1 MRITKLLRISS
12 FQIII
17 GSFLAVILTGTLL
30 LMLPVSSAEG
40 AATPFGDALFTATSA
55 VCVTGLVVHDTFRYW
70 SLFGQL
76 CILLLIQIGG
86 LGTITLATV
95 VTMLAGRKISL
106 FQRSIMKD
114 AVSADQIGGIVRY
127 TLFILSGT
135 LAVEFLGV
143 ITLFPIFFRKYPL
156 PRCIL
161 YSVFHSVS
169 AFCNAGFDLMG
180 KDQPFTSLTG
190 YTGSIPVNLTIMTL
204 IVVGG
209 LGFRTWSDIGKNKT
223 HLHKYR
229 LQTKLILTTTAI
241 LIFVPAVLFFI
252 IEYQGYPLKER
263 ILASLF
269 QSVTTRTAGFN
280 TTDFNEFSDA
290 GKLLSI
296 ALEFS
301 DAGKL
306 LSIALMLIGGSPGST
321 AGGMKTTT
329 IAVLILNANGTFRH
343 RDEASAFSRRI
354 SDQTV
359 KIAATI
365 FALYLTL
372 FTVSSMIISL
382 VESIPLLTCMFEAAS
397 AIGTVGL
404 TLGITPQLGPV
415 SRGILIFLMYFG
427 RVGGLTLIYAAVP
440 SRRMRNQRMPLE
452 NISIG

>member
-17 GSFLAVILTGTLL
+17 GSFLAVILTGTFL

-40 AATPFGDALFTATSA
+40 VATPFGDALFTATSA

-76 CILLLIQIGG
+76 LILLLIQIGG

-95 VTMLAGRKISL
+95 VTILAGRKISL

-127 TLFILSGT
+127 TQFILSGT

-143 ITLFPIFFRKYPL
+143 ITLFPIFFRKYSL
-156 PRCIL
+156 SRSIL
-161 YSVFHSVS
+161 Y
-169 AFCNAGFDLMG
+169 
-180 KDQPFTSLTG
+180 
-190 YTGSIPVNLTIMTL
+190 NLTIMTL

-209 LGFRTWSDIGKNKT
+209 LGFSTWSDIGKNRT
-223 HLHKYR
+223 YLHKYR

-241 LIFVPAVLFFI
+241 LIFIPAGLFFI

-280 TTDFNEFSDA
+280 TTDYNNFTDA
-290 GKLLSI
+290 GKFLSI
-296 ALEFS
+296 V
-301 DAGKL
+301 
-306 LSIALMLIGGSPGST
+306 LMLIGGSPGST

-329 IAVLILNANGTFRH
+329 IAVLLLNASGTFRH

-365 FALYLTL
+365 FTLYLAL
-372 FTVSSMIISL
+372 FTISSMIISL
-382 VESIPLLTCMFEAAS
+382 VESLPLLTCMFEAAS

-440 SRRMRNQRMPLE
+440 SRRMRNQRLPLE
-452 NISIG
+452 NITVG

>member
-40 AATPFGDALFTATSA
+40 VATSFGDALFTATSA

-156 PRCIL
+156 PRSIL

-190 YTGSIPVNLTIMTL
+190 YI
-204 IVVGG
+204 
-209 LGFRTWSDIGKNKT
+209 
-223 HLHKYR
+223 HKYR
-229 LQTKLILTTTAI
+229 LQTKLILTTTAV
-241 LIFVPAVLFFI
+241 LIFIPAVLFFI

-280 TTDFNEFSDA
+280 TTDFN
-290 GKLLSI
+290 
-296 ALEFS
+296 EFS

-365 FALYLTL
+365 FALYLAL

-382 VESIPLLTCMFEAAS
+382 VESLPLLTCMFEAAS

-404 TLGITPQLGPV
+404 TLGITPKLGLI

-440 SRRMRNQRMPLE
+440 SRRMRNQRLPLE
-452 NISIG
+452 NITVG

>member
-40 AATPFGDALFTATSA
+40 VATSFGDALFTATSA

-269 QSVTTRTAGFN
+269 QSV
-280 TTDFNEFSDA
+280 
-290 GKLLSI
+290 
-296 ALEFS
+296 
-301 DAGKL
+301 
-306 LSIALMLIGGSPGST
+306 MLIGGSPGST

-382 VESIPLLTCMFEAAS
+382 VESLPLLTCMFEAAS

-440 SRRMRNQRMPLE
+440 SRRMRNQRLPLE
-452 NISIG
+452 NITVG

>member
-1 MRITKLLRISS
+1 MQIRKHLRISS

-17 GSFLAVILTGTLL
+17 GSFLGAILIGALL
-30 LMLPVSSAEG
+30 LMLPISSADG
-40 AATPFGDALFTATSA
+40 TATPFPDALFTSTSA
-55 VCVTGLVVHDTFRYW
+55 VCVTGLVVHDTYRYW
-70 SLFGQL
+70 SLFGKF
-76 CILLLIQIGG
+76 CILFLIQIGG

-114 AVSADQIGGIVRY
+114 AVSADQIGGNVRY

-143 ITLFPIFFRKYPL
+143 ISLFPIFFREYSL

-180 KDQPFTSLTG
+180 KNQPYSSLTG
-190 YTGSIPVNLTIMTL
+190 YVGNIPVNLTIMTL

-209 LGFRTWSDIGKNKT
+209 LGFRTWSDMGRNRT
-223 HLHKYR
+223 RVHKYR
-229 LQTKLILTTTAI
+229 LQTKLILVTTLI
-241 LIFVPAVLFFI
+241 LIFLPAFGFFLL
-252 IEYQGYPLKER
+252 EYRDYPIKER

-280 TTDFNEFSDA
+280 TTDYN
-290 GKLLSI
+290 
-296 ALEFS
+296 EFS

-329 IAVLILNANGTFRH
+329 IAVLVLNANGTFRH

-382 VESIPLLTCMFEAAS
+382 VESLPLLTCMFEAAS

-404 TLGITPQLGPV
+404 TLGITPQLGLF

-440 SRRMRNQRMPLE
+440 SRRMRNQRLPLE
-452 NISIG
+452 NISVG

>member
-40 AATPFGDALFTATSA
+40 VATSFGDALFTATSA

-156 PRCIL
+156 PRSIL

-190 YTGSIPVNLTIMTL
+190 YKPISTN
-204 IVVGG
+204 
-209 LGFRTWSDIGKNKT
+209 IGCRPN
-223 HLHKYR
+223 
-229 LQTKLILTTTAI
+229 
-241 LIFVPAVLFFI
+241 
-252 IEYQGYPLKER
+252 
-263 ILASLF
+263 
-269 QSVTTRTAGFN
+269 
-280 TTDFNEFSDA
+280 
-290 GKLLSI
+290 
-296 ALEFS
+296 
-301 DAGKL
+301 
-306 LSIALMLIGGSPGST
+306 
-321 AGGMKTTT
+321 
-329 IAVLILNANGTFRH
+329 
-343 RDEASAFSRRI
+343 
-354 SDQTV
+354 
-359 KIAATI
+359 
-365 FALYLTL
+365 
-372 FTVSSMIISL
+372 
-382 VESIPLLTCMFEAAS
+382 
-397 AIGTVGL
+397 
-404 TLGITPQLGPV
+404 
-415 SRGILIFLMYFG
+415 
-427 RVGGLTLIYAAVP
+427 
-440 SRRMRNQRMPLE
+440 
-452 NISIG
+452 

>member
-296 ALEFS
+296 AL
-301 DAGKL
+301 
-306 LSIALMLIGGSPGST
+306 MLIGGSPGST

-343 RDEASAFSRRI
+343 RDEASAFSHLRSLPDPVHCQFHDHQPCGIHSAAHLHVRSGFRDRNSGTDPRDHPSAGSCLPGNPDLFDVFWQSRRT
-354 SDQTV
+354 DPD
-359 KIAATI
+359 
-365 FALYLTL
+365 LRGC
-372 FTVSSMIISL
+372 
-382 VESIPLLTCMFEAAS
+382 SIPQDAQPAHASRKYLDRLTPRIVEE
-397 AIGTVGL
+397 L
-404 TLGITPQLGPV
+404 
-415 SRGILIFLMYFG
+415 
-427 RVGGLTLIYAAVP
+427 
-440 SRRMRNQRMPLE
+440 
-452 NISIG
+452 

>member
-40 AATPFGDALFTATSA
+40 VATSFGDALFTATSA

-161 YSVFHSVS
+161 NSVFHSVS

-280 TTDFNEFSDA
+280 TTDFN
-290 GKLLSI
+290 
-296 ALEFS
+296 EFS

>member
-1 MRITKLLRISS
+1 MRITKQLRISS

-17 GSFLAVILTGTLL
+17 GSFLAVILTGTFL

-40 AATPFGDALFTATSA
+40 VVTPFWDALFTSTSA

-156 PRCIL
+156 PRSIL
-161 YSVFHSVS
+161 YSIFHSVS

-209 LGFRTWSDIGKNKT
+209 LGFRTWSDIGKSKT
-223 HLHKYR
+223 HFHKYR

-241 LIFVPAVLFFI
+241 LIFIPAILFFI

-280 TTDFNEFSDA
+280 TTDYNEFT
-290 GKLLSI
+290 
-296 ALEFS
+296 

-329 IAVLILNANGTFRH
+329 IAVLI
-343 RDEASAFSRRI
+343 ASR
-354 SDQTV
+354 
-359 KIAATI
+359 
-365 FALYLTL
+365 
-372 FTVSSMIISL
+372 
-382 VESIPLLTCMFEAAS
+382 
-397 AIGTVGL
+397 
-404 TLGITPQLGPV
+404 
-415 SRGILIFLMYFG
+415 
-427 RVGGLTLIYAAVP
+427 
-440 SRRMRNQRMPLE
+440 
-452 NISIG
+452 